1 MIKFKEV
8 FIEDELIDSYLN
20 YAMSVIIGRA
30 LPDVRDGLKPV
41 HRRTLFVMK
50 ELNNRFDKGY
60 KKSAR
65 IVGDVIGKYH
75 PHGETAVYDS
85 IVRLSQSFVQRY
97 PLIDGQG
104 NFGSIDGDSPAAMR
118 YTEIRMSE
126 FSEYLLYDLDFCTV
140 DYVSNYDNTEKQPVV
155 LPTMIPNLLVN
166 GSYGIAVGMAT
177 SIPPHNLTEIVQ
189 ACLAF
194 LENTDITIDSLM
206 TYVSG
211 PDFPTYGN
219 ICGVEGIVDA
229 YKTGRGKVCIKS
241 EVVVEHSDDGRD
253 FIIVKELPYQVNKAR
268 LIEKIHYL
276 IKDKKIDGIK
286 LIRDESDKDGLRI
299 FIEVLRGKDSNV
311 ILNNLYSLTK
321 LQSVFSVNMV
331 ALVNNLPKLLNLRD
345 MIKYFID
352 HRKEVVYRRTKY
364 KLLKLKDKAHIL
376 EGLSVVLL
384 NFDRIIDLITKSRD
398 LITLKSKLSTISWS
412 MSELKQS
419 VSSNVFDFLNLHSES
434 YILSKIQV
442 HSILDLKLVKLL
454 KLERDNIISEY
465 VSLSKDILFHES
477 ILNSDK
483 LIIDIIKKELI
494 LIRDKFGDVRKT
506 RIVNDIKKLISKD
519 LVLKESIIITLS
531 NNGYIKAQLSE
542 IYQTQ
547 HRGGKGKLSVLVKPN
562 DFIQDLLVSDTHSVL
577 LCFSN
582 FGKVYWIDLH
592 NFPLSS
598 RTSKGIPIINLLNL
612 KKGEKISAIL
622 SNKSSEN
629 YEYIFMVTKK
639 GLVKRVLLDEFR
651 NQRSNG
657 LISIDLSIGD
667 LLIDVKLVKSS
678 DEVIL
683 FSNSGRAISFFSK
696 DVRCTSRIS
705 KGIIGMRLKD
715 SNSVISLIVLEKNS
729 YILAATEN
737 GYGKRTKIDEYPIT
751 KRGGKGVIGVRVDKK
766 SGDVV
771 KVEKVFDDD
780 DLLLITTNGIISRIK
795 INEISCIGRNTKG
808 VFLINLSD
816 GERLVSIKKI

>member
-50 ELNNRFDKGY
+50 ELNNKFDKGY

-104 NFGSIDGDSPAAMR
+104 NFGSIDGDPAAAMR

-140 DYVSNYDNTEKQPVV
+140 DYVANYDNTEKQPVV

-177 SIPPHNLTEIVQ
+177 SIPPHNLTEIVN

-194 LENTDITIDSLM
+194 LEESDIGINELM
-206 TYVSG
+206 NYVLG
-211 PDFPTYGN
+211 PDFPTCGN
-219 ICGVEGIVDA
+219 ICGTEGIVDA

-241 EVVVEHSDDGRD
+241 EVFIERSDDGRD
-253 FIIVKELPYQVNKAR
+253 CIIVKELPYQVNKSK
-268 LIEKIHYL
+268 LIEKIDEL
-276 IKDKKIDGIK
+276 GKDKKLDIK

-299 FIEVLRGKDSNV
+299 FIEVLKGKDPNTV
-311 ILNNLYSLTK
+311 LNNLYSLTK
-321 LQSVFSVNMV
+321 LQSIFNVNMV
-331 ALVNNLPKLLNLRD
+331 ALVNNLPRLLNLKD
-345 MIKYFID
+345 MIRYFID

-364 KLLKLKDKAHIL
+364 KLLKLKDKAHVL

-384 NFDRIIDLITKSRD
+384 NFDTIIDLITKSRD
-398 LITLKSKLSTISWS
+398 LVSLKAKLLTLPWS
-412 MSELKQS
+412 MGEIKKE
-419 VSSNVFDFLNLHSES
+419 VSSEIFSFLKTFSEP
-434 YILSKIQV
+434 YMLSKIQV
-442 HSILDLKLVKLL
+442 QSILDLKLVKLL

-465 VSLSKDILFHES
+465 VTLSKDIIFHES
-477 ILNSDK
+477 VLNNDQ
-483 LIIDIIKKELI
+483 LINDIIKKELI
-494 LIRDKFGDVRKT
+494 FIKDKFGDVRKT
-506 RIVNDIKKLISKD
+506 RIINEIKKLISND
-519 LVLKESIIITLS
+519 FVSKESIIITLS

-612 KKGEKISAIL
+612 KKDESISAIL

-629 YEYIFMVTKK
+629 DEYIFMVTKK

-657 LISIDLSIGD
+657 LIAIDLSSGD
-667 LLIDVKLVKSS
+667 LLVDVKLVKAS
-678 DEVIL
+678 DEIIL
-683 FSNSGRAISFFSK
+683 FSNSGRAIRFFSK
-696 DVRCTSRIS
+696 DVRCTSRSS
-705 KGIIGMRLKD
+705 KGIIGMRLKEF
-715 SNSVISLIVLEKNS
+715 NSVISLIVLEKKS
-729 YILAATEN
+729 YILTATEH

-766 SGDVV
+766 SGEVV